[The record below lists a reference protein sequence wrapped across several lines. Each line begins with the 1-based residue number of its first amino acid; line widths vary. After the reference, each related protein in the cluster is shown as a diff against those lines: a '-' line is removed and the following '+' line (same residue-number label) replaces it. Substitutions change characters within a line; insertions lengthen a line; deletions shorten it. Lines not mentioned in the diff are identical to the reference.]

1 MVARS
6 LRPVHAGCYMA
17 TDYVLEVKDTA
28 AGQLHKRTVECPV
41 CHSHGTVIHH
51 DIRSSLRYAC
61 ERCLHEWQIEPAEEP
76 LDVDPTISPVPLKGG
91 S

>member
-1 MVARS
+1 MMARS
-6 LRPVHAGCYMA
+6 LRPVQVECYMA
-17 TDYVLEVKDTA
+17 TDHVLGMKDTA
-28 AGQLHKRTVECPV
+28 ADQPHKRTVECPV
-41 CHSHGTVIHH
+41 CHSHGALLHH

-76 LDVDPTISPVPLKGG
+76 LEVDPTISTVPLEG

>member
-1 MVARS
+1 
-6 LRPVHAGCYMA
+6 MA